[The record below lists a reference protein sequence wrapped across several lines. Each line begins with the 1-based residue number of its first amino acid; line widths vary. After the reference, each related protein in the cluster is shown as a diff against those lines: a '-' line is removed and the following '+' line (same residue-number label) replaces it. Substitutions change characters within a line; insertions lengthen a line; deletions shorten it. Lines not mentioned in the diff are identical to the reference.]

1 MALIDGQDVQEG
13 KDSTLVSPG
22 HPGAA
27 FEAVCGCQIFDTGF
41 SRENPKITGFSR
53 DLNLTNF
60 GLEFF
65 RPLMAL
71 IDGQDVQGGQ
81 DSTLVS
87 PGHPEAAFEAIFGV
101 V

>member
-1 MALIDGQDVQEG
+1 MALIDGQDVQG
-13 KDSTLVSPG
+13 GQGFTLVPLG

-41 SRENPKITGFSR
+41 LRENPKITGFSR